1 MKMIIVGVILLAM
14 ALIVLMYK
22 KEGDIKKLLISLV
35 MLISLVSLGI
45 VGNVMRS
52 VTPLFL
58 THLVA
63 LLIAYMGMMVYIVR
77 GKIYWLLIISP
88 IVTLILYIML
98 AWLGNEHLAG

>member
-22 KEGDIKKLLISLV
+22 REGDIKKLLISLV